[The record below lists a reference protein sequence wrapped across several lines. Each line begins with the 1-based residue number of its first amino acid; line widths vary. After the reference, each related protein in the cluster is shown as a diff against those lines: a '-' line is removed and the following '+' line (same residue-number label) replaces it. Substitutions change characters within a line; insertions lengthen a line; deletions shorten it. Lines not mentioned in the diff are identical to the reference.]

1 MSFRSD
7 ISKAWLTVAVGAAGR
22 QGSGEPSNSNKRSTP
37 LSTEQ
42 SLCSKKPKNEDER
55 FNREQDTSDGSA
67 DAAKGKNKASLPAEL
82 TNARSPGKGQCEII
96 VVD

>member
-42 SLCSKKPKNEDER
+42 SLCSKKPKK
-55 FNREQDTSDGSA
+55 EQDTSDGSA

-96 VVD
+96 FID